1 MNYEL
6 NFKDKVI
13 LVTGGSRGLGRA
25 IAEGF
30 AAQGGKVVLAARNA
44 EKLAETK
51 GAIEAASGHCGVVQ
65 ADLSKDE
72 DLKRMLDEVAAQYG
86 RLDILVNNAG
96 VGHIIPSTEVTDEQW
111 RTVLHTNLDVPF
123 RLSVEVAKRFF
134 LPQGGGKIVNT
145 DSMGGWT
152 GIPCGAAYSASKGGL
167 LNLTRSLATEWAKAN
182 IQVNCICPGYV
193 ETELIGPAMQSEQ
206 WMRLVQIRTPMARL
220 GKAEE
225 VVGAALFLAS
235 DLASFITG
243 TYIHIDGGAYAA
255 GF

>member
-6 NFKDKVI
+6 NFKDKVV

-30 AAQGGKVVLAARNA
+30 AAQGGKVILAARNA

-51 GAIEAASGHCGVVQ
+51 NAIEADGGHCGMVQ
-65 ADLSKDE
+65 ANLSKEE
-72 DLKRMLDEVAAQYG
+72 DLKHMLDEVAAQYG

-96 VGHIIPSTEVTDEQW
+96 VGHIIPSVDVTEEQW

-167 LNLTRSLATEWAKAN
+167 LNLTRSLATEWAKSN

-193 ETELIGPAMQSEQ
+193 ESELIGPAMANEQ
-206 WMRLVQIRTPMARL
+206 WMRLVQIRTPMCRL
-220 GKAEE
+220 GRAEE